1 MGFPKDPAIFGNISP
16 SKEVGSV
23 ALHNEGEVAEGLLCE
38 LGAWCCLIQ
47 WWLHRKLDQ
56 CVFVTVDRGKMEEGW
71 GYCLPH
77 MYNMLVAVALTAL

>member
-38 LGAWCCLIQ
+38 LGGLV
-47 WWLHRKLDQ
+47 LLDTM
-56 CVFVTVDRGKMEEGW
+56 V
-71 GYCLPH
+71 
-77 MYNMLVAVALTAL
+77 VAQEVGSVHIHHS